1 MVADTSAHPLT
12 AARRALVILGSVSLL
27 LTGVR
32 FDARVHAAPAT
43 PTLAGNWILNHALSD
58 LPTEAGFDPDWSDT
72 PSSDS
77 ARGGG
82 GGGGRG
88 GRGGGNPGGR
98 VALAPSFLSQEES
111 NVARELVSEV
121 THPAETLTITQTP
134 AAVTIAG
141 NNGITRT
148 FNANGKDQTIQLK
161 AAPIGAVTKWEGA
174 QLSIRFLVAKN
185 QELRTTLSR
194 TNEGKLL
201 VTSQF
206 ADHGRGQVIKRVYD
220 EKATGN

>member
-1 MVADTSAHPLT
+1 MVADTSAHALT
-12 AARRALVILGSVSLL
+12 AARRALVIIGSVSLL

-32 FDARVHAAPAT
+32 FDARVQAAPAS
-43 PTLAGNWILNHALSD
+43 PNLAGTWNLNHSLSD
-58 LPTEAGFDPDWSDT
+58 LPAEAGFDPDWSDT

-77 ARGGG
+77 ARGG

-185 QELRTTLSR
+185 QELRVNLSR
-194 TNEGKLL
+194 TSEGKLL

-220 EKATGN
+220 EKPAA